1 MKLAAPAL
9 SLLAAATTFAA
20 EPWNQF
26 RGPNAAGIAAD
37 SGYPVE
43 FGPDRNLL
51 WRTPVR
57 PGKSSPALSPHYV
70 FLTASDNGKLLTLC
84 FDRQTGKLLWERS
97 VDRARQ
103 EGMHALNEPASS
115 TPVTDGDNVYVFFR
129 EFGLVSYDAKG
140 NLRWKTPLGPFAS
153 SEGVSSSPIIAGGL
167 LVMLLDQSY
176 DGYIAGFDLTNGELR
191 WKTARSLSL
200 GFATPVVTAGKVV
213 AAGTGNLSAYDP
225 KTGKL
230 EWIREG
236 LAAAI
241 IATPAANQTRIYAF
255 GYGLTQ
261 PPPFSGILAQNDK
274 NKDGKIT
281 QDEFGGNTLLIR
293 VGNQM
298 GDRDGVITEPEWK
311 AAMEI
316 AKKPDS
322 LIAVDAKNPAQPVE
336 LWRYERSFAGVIPS
350 ALHLDGLLYFVKNG
364 GILTALNAETV
375 ELVKSDRLPNPAG
388 YSASLVADP
397 AGVIYA
403 ASEKG
408 TVTAIKAGRDWQPLQ
423 VNDLKEEIFAT
434 PALSASR
441 IFVRTNEALY
451 CFGAKR

>member
-1 MKLAAPAL
+1 MTIAVPAL
-9 SLLAAATTFAA
+9 ALLAATLAAAA

-26 RGPNAAGIAAD
+26 RGPNAAGVAAD
-37 SGYPVE
+37 SGYPTQ

-57 PGKSSPALSPHYV
+57 PGKSSPALSPSHVY
-70 FLTASDNGKLLTLC
+70 LTAHENGKLLTLC
-84 FDRQTGKLLWERS
+84 FDRQTGKLLWERGI
-97 VDRARQ
+97 DRARQ
-103 EGMHALNEPASS
+103 EGMHPLNEPTSS
-115 TPVTDGDNVYVFFR
+115 TPVTDGDNIYVFFR
-129 EFGLVSYDAKG
+129 EFGLVSYDSKG

-153 SEGVSSSPIIAGGL
+153 SEGVSASPIIAGGVL
-167 LVMLLDQSY
+167 IMLLDQSY

-200 GFATPVVTAGKVV
+200 GFSTPVV
-213 AAGTGNLSAYDP
+213 AAGKVIAAGTGSFSAYDL

-230 EWIREG
+230 DWVREG
-236 LAAAI
+236 LPPAI
-241 IATPAANQTRIYAF
+241 IATPAASQTRIYAF
-255 GYGLTQ
+255 GYGLAQ
-261 PPPFSGILAQNDK
+261 PPPFSAILAQNDK

-311 AAMEI
+311 AAMEM
-316 AKKPDS
+316 AKAPDS
-322 LIAVDAKNPAQPVE
+322 LIAVDAKNPTQPVE
-336 LWRYERSFAGVIPS
+336 LWRYERSFVGVIPS
-350 ALHLDGLLYFVKNG
+350 PLYLDGLLYFIKNG
-364 GILTALNAETV
+364 GILTALNAGTG
-375 ELVKSDRLPNPAG
+375 ELVKSERLPNPAG

-434 PALSASR
+434 PALSSGR
-441 IFVRTNEALY
+441 IYIRTSDALY
-451 CFGAKR
+451 CFGGAR